1 MCIRFHGLYIT
12 SFHPP
17 FSPITRDGATKLRK
31 REEFTSAHLFSAWRS
46 EDAGTRAHETSA
58 FIGVKIKMAAVT
70 TLCKMCRTYISTN
83 IAMHSQTAKA
93 AAKVGACFTSC
104 LLCIG

>member
-1 MCIRFHGLYIT
+1 MAFILRVFTHL
-12 SFHPP
+12 
-17 FSPITRDGATKLRK
+17 TRRLHVMVQQNYGKED
-31 REEFTSAHLFSAWRS
+31 FTSAHLFSAWRS

-58 FIGVKIKMAAVT
+58 FIGVKIKMAAVA